1 MIESDKNVVSIGS
14 KVSLVL
20 NKIDLN
26 SSVKDTSPLEAKIV
40 IDCLKESENKNLD
53 DFKGIEEKVW
63 VQVGENDRVY
73 ALVQEEK
80 NKDKQLLDFS
90 LLFNLTSL
98 MLKDLQSGATL
109 FAGIEHSKYNVRTL
123 EIPRSISESLA

>member
-1 MIESDKNVVSIGS
+1 MIESNKNVISIGS
-14 KVSLVL
+14 KVSLFL
-20 NKIDLN
+20 KNIDLN
-26 SSVKDTSPLEAKIV
+26 SSVKDTNPLEAKII
-40 IDCLKESENKNLD
+40 IDCLNESGDKNLD
-53 DFKGIEEKVW
+53 DIKGIEEKVW

-109 FAGIEHSKYNVRTL
+109 FAGIEHPNYNVRTP
-123 EIPRSISESLA
+123 EIPRSISKSLA

>member
-1 MIESDKNVVSIGS
+1 MIESNKNVVTIGS
-14 KVSLVL
+14 MVSLFL
-20 NKIDLN
+20 NSIDLN
-26 SSVKDTSPLEAKIV
+26 SSVKDTNPLEAKIV
-40 IDCLKESENKNLD
+40 IDCLNKSENKNLD
-53 DFKGIEEKVW
+53 DFRGIEEKVW

-73 ALVQEEK
+73 ALVQEER

>member
-1 MIESDKNVVSIGS
+1 MIESNKNVISIGS
-14 KVSLVL
+14 KVSLFL
-20 NKIDLN
+20 KNIDLN
-26 SSVKDTSPLEAKIV
+26 SSVKDKNPLEAKII
-40 IDCLKESENKNLD
+40 IDCLNASEDKNLD
-53 DFKGIEEKVW
+53 DIKGIEEKVW

-109 FAGIEHSKYNVRTL
+109 FAGIEHPNYNVRTP
-123 EIPRSISESLA
+123 EIPRSISKSLA

>member
-1 MIESDKNVVSIGS
+1 MIESNKNVISIGS
-14 KVSLVL
+14 KVSLFL
-20 NKIDLN
+20 KNIDLN
-26 SSVKDTSPLEAKIV
+26 SSVKDTNPLEAKIK
-40 IDCLKESENKNLD
+40 IDCLNESEDKNLD
-53 DFKGIEEKVW
+53 DIKGIEEKVW

-109 FAGIEHSKYNVRTL
+109 FAGIEHPNYNVRTP
-123 EIPRSISESLA
+123 EIPRSISKSLA

>member
-1 MIESDKNVVSIGS
+1 MIESNKNAVSIGS
-14 KVSLVL
+14 KVSLFL
-20 NKIDLN
+20 NNIG
-26 SSVKDTSPLEAKIV
+26 SSPLEAKIV
-40 IDCLKESENKNLD
+40 IDCLNKSKKENLD
-53 DFKGIEEKVW
+53 NFKGIEEKVW

-73 ALVQEEK
+73 AFVQKEK
-80 NKDKQLLDFS
+80 NKDKKLLDFS

-109 FAGIEHSKYNVRTL
+109 FAGIEHPKYNVRTP

>member
-14 KVSLVL
+14 KVSLFL
-20 NKIDLN
+20 NNIDLN

-109 FAGIEHSKYNVRTL
+109 FAGIEHPKYNVRTL

>member
-1 MIESDKNVVSIGS
+1 MIESDKIFVSIGS
-14 KVSLVL
+14 KVSLFL
-20 NKIDLN
+20 NNIDLN